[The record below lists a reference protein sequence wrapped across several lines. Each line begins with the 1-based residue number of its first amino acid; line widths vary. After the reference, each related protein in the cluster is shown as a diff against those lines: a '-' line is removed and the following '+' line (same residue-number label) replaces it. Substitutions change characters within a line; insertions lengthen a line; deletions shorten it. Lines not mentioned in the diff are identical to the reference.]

1 MKRGN
6 YEAALSAFTSG
17 LDLEDNEMYQ
27 VLSFNEIVANEYLG
41 RFSQAE
47 ALMQKYLRLY
57 PTDEEALREQ
67 IFLAT
72 RVVVEEN

>member
-1 MKRGN
+1 
-6 YEAALSAFTSG
+6 
-17 LDLEDNEMYQ
+17 MYQ